1 MQHLIENLQFKADI
15 PFVSESSPCFRPLEY
30 PPKDDFVMSIDADE
44 SVISFY
50 GNDTWDFISFGSPK
64 LMPFEEY
71 DFENKK
77 LFKQMMFYIIYSH
90 LFPGKYNSLRGWFQS
105 LQPIFRKCTELKI
118 KASDLSRYPKVIE
131 EIARLKASISPSTF
145 TDDVYYFDQLFKL
158 RSEIGFTLLND
169 NSISLYKTF
178 DPEYEAGQTPYIP
191 SQIWTKFIQHLDIVF
206 DDFEANQDKLE
217 SLYDYLV
224 STTITNQIN
233 GFKHPSPFDNN
244 RCADKIKY
252 GRTFEDYLN
261 DHGLFDLFEKYAGR
275 RGGTVGFETS
285 QFNYVINNTMV
296 SCYLYILFYSLM
308 RKKEALSL
316 RTDCLKTE
324 IDERLGNF
332 YLLAGETTKTDPDS
346 DDRWVINKRVARAVT
361 IAKTL
366 IDWKLR
372 HIDPPEQTPFLFQRV
387 DAWTKAVRSNKVR
400 DFDKCDHLIEHG
412 YKFFNKNQFVITQ
425 QDYDEAL
432 ALTPKLARQDWFK
445 VGNIW
450 QFSFHQF
457 RRTLAVHFALN
468 KISPSSTQLQMKHS
482 TREQQFHYQNNAG
495 KLRLN
500 HLAEQEVVNEYYAE
514 MARNIASV
522 VHGDAILP
530 HKQSPVKQ
538 DVVCFVEEG
547 EMKKL
552 LKAQKNG
559 AVGYRK
565 NLLGGCMKQGTCEYG
580 GFDSITH
587 CAGGTGGN
595 MCSDLIID
603 GSREQEFED
612 DKAYYEEQMDEVLE
626 DSPRYGAFKAE
637 VRGYE
642 KVLDVIK
649 AKKGGTQ

>member
-1 MQHLIENLQFKADI
+1 MQHLAKNLQFKADI
-15 PFVSESSPCFRPLEY
+15 PFVTKSSPCFKSLDF
-30 PPKDDFVMSIDADE
+30 PPKHEFVMSIDEKGNTVSQYGDDVWNFETFGNPNPMLFNDYDE
-44 SVISFY
+44 
-50 GNDTWDFISFGSPK
+50 
-64 LMPFEEY
+64 
-71 DFENKK
+71 ENKAK
-77 LFKQMMFYIIYSH
+77 FKQVMFYVIYSH
-90 LFPGKYNSLRGWFQS
+90 LFPAKYISLRVWYHV

-118 KASDLSRYPKVIE
+118 QVKELSRYPKIVE
-131 EIARLKASISPSTF
+131 SIAQQFAFNSPSIF
-145 TDDVYYFDQLFKL
+145 KNSVWYLDQLYKNHQ
-158 RSEIGFTLLND
+158 EIGFTILD
-169 NSISLYKTF
+169 EKSISLYKTY
-178 DPEYEAGQTPYIP
+178 DPEYELGQTPYIP
-191 SQIWTKFIQHLDIVF
+191 SSIWTKLIKHLDIVL
-206 DDFEANQDKLE
+206 DDFEIYQSKLE
-217 SLYDYLV
+217 SLYKYLV
-224 STTITNQIN
+224 STTITNQKN
-233 GFKHPSPFDNN
+233 GAKHPSPFDKN

-252 GRTFEDYLN
+252 GGTFENYLN
-261 DHGLFDLFEKYAGR
+261 DNGLLELFEKYAGR
-275 RGGTVGFETS
+275 RGGTVGYETS
-285 QFNYVINNTMV
+285 QFNYIVNNTMV
-296 SCYLYILFYSLM
+296 SCYLIVLFYSLM

-324 IDERLGNF
+324 VDERLGEF
-332 YLLAGETTKTDPDS
+332 YLITGETTKTDTDS
-346 DDRWVINKRVARAVT
+346 DDRWIVNNRVARAVN

-372 HIDPPEQTPFLFQRV
+372 YIEAPEQAPFLFQRV
-387 DAWTKAVRSNKVR
+387 DAWTKGVRSNKVR
-400 DFDKCDHLIEHG
+400 DFDRCDYLIEHG
-412 YKFFNKNQFVITQ
+412 YKFFNRDQFIITQ

-432 ALTPKLARQDWFK
+432 ALTPTLARENWFK

-468 KISPSSTQLQMKHS
+468 KVSPSSTQLQMKHG

-514 MARNIASV
+514 MSRNIASV
-522 VHGDAILP
+522 VHGDAVLP

-565 NLLGGCMKQGTCEYG
+565 NLLGGCMKQEACEYG

-603 GSREQEFED
+603 GSREQEFKD
-612 DKAYYEEQMDEVLE
+612 DKAFYEEQMDEVPE
-626 DSPRYGAFKAE
+626 DSPRYGALKAE

-642 KVLDVIK
+642 KVLELIK
-649 AKKGGTQ
+649 TKKGGAK

>member
-1 MQHLIENLQFKADI
+1 MQHLAKNLQFKADI
-15 PFVSESSPCFRPLEY
+15 PFVSKSSPCFKSLDF
-30 PPKDDFVMSIDADE
+30 PPKHEFVMSIDE
-44 SVISFY
+44 KGNTVSQY
-50 GNDTWDFISFGSPK
+50 GDDVWNFETFGNPDSM
-64 LMPFEEY
+64 LFNEY
-71 DFENKK
+71 DEENKAK
-77 LFKQMMFYIIYSH
+77 FKQIMFYVIYSH
-90 LFPGKYNSLRGWFQS
+90 LFPAKYISLRAWYNT

-118 KASDLSRYPKVIE
+118 QVKELRKYPKIVE
-131 EIARLKASISPSTF
+131 SIAQQFTINSPSVF
-145 TDDVYYFDQLFKL
+145 KKSVWYLDQLYKNHQ
-158 RSEIGFTLLND
+158 EIGFTILD
-169 NSISLYKTF
+169 EKSISLYKNY
-178 DPEYEAGQTPYIP
+178 DPEYELGQTPYIP
-191 SQIWTKFIQHLDIVF
+191 SSIWTKLIKHLDIVF

-224 STTITNQIN
+224 STTITNKKN
-233 GFKHPSPFDNN
+233 GAKQPSPFDNN

-252 GRTFEDYLN
+252 GGTFEDYLN
-261 DHGLFDLFEKYAGR
+261 DHSLFDLFEKYAGR
-275 RGGTVGFETS
+275 REGIFGYETR

-316 RTDCLKTE
+316 HTDCLKTE

-332 YLLAGETTKTDPDS
+332 YLLAGETTKTNPDS
-346 DDRWVINKRVARAVT
+346 DDRWVVNKRVARAVT

-372 HIDPPEQTPFLFQRV
+372 YIAPPEQTPFLFQRV
-387 DAWTKAVRSNKVR
+387 DAETKAVRSNKVR
-400 DFDKCDHLIEHG
+400 DFARCDLLIETG
-412 YKFFNKNQFVITQ
+412 YKFFNKDQFIITQ

-432 ALTPKLARQDWFK
+432 ALTPSLAREDWFK

-450 QFSFHQF
+450 QFGFHQF

-468 KISPSSTQLQMKHS
+468 KVSPSSTQLQMKHG
-482 TREQQFHYQNNAG
+482 TREQQFRYQNNAG

-500 HLAEQEVVNEYYAE
+500 RLAEQEVVNEYYAE

-603 GSREQEFED
+603 GSRENEFED
-612 DKAYYEEQMDEVLE
+612 DKAYYEEQMDEVPE
-626 DSPRYGAFKAE
+626 DSPRYGALKAE

-649 AKKGGTQ
+649 TKKGSTK